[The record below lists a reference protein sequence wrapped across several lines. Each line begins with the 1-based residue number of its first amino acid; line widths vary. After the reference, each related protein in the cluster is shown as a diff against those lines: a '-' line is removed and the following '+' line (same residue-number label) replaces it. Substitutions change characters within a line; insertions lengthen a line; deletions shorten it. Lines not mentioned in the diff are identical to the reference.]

1 MRRRIRSR
9 SNCCNRRSKPTGC
22 PRRRPR
28 KCQPRH
34 KGWLRMPCSMRS
46 GGKFREQMM
55 KWCRGCR
62 IKKDDREFCVNA
74 DNADRLA
81 SWCRRCSNAAK
92 RAKYSKNPEKHR
104 VQQRAYVAKNKKAVA
119 TLNRAATL
127 REYKMTAKQYAVM
140 LEMQK
145 GLCKMC
151 ELPHFGDRPFV
162 VDHCHKTGKIRG
174 LIHTRCNTGI
184 GMLND
189 DPLMML
195 KAYFYLAGDTY

>member
-1 MRRRIRSR
+1 
-9 SNCCNRRSKPTGC
+9 
-22 PRRRPR
+22 
-28 KCQPRH
+28 
-34 KGWLRMPCSMRS
+34 
-46 GGKFREQMM
+46 
-55 KWCRGCR
+55 
-62 IKKDDREFCVNA
+62 
-74 DNADRLA
+74 
-81 SWCRRCSNAAK
+81 
-92 RAKYSKNPEKHR
+92 
-104 VQQRAYVAKNKKAVA
+104 
-119 TLNRAATL
+119 
-127 REYKMTAKQYAVM
+127 MTAKQYAVM